1 MTPEKDRFLMTKNQL
16 LARITGYLGGRTS
29 EEIFF
34 GDVST
39 GASNDI
45 EKATQL
51 ARAMVTTYG
60 MSEKYGMMQLECPT
74 NRYLGGNASLTCSA
88 ETARD
93 IDTEVRDII
102 RKGHE
107 KAVKIITEHAKQMD
121 TAAAILLKKE
131 TITGAEFMQ
140 VLQDNQ

>member
-1 MTPEKDRFLMTKNQL
+1 MCHTCT
-16 LARITGYLGGRTS
+16 
-29 EEIFF
+29 
-34 GDVST
+34 T